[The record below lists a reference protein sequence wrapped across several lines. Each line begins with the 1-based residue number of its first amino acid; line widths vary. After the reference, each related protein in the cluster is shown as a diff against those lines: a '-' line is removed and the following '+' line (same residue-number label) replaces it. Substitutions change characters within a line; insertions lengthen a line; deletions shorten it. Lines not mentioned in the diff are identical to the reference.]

1 MKYHGLSIVVLV
13 LLIACAAEP
22 GYDPLDDYEVLDAA
36 TIMDAPTPSPND
48 IAPENREAV
57 ARGEYL
63 VELLGCAACHTD
75 GALIGE
81 PRMDRFLA
89 GSEVGVA
96 YTSPLEFSHPG
107 VVYPPNITPDEE
119 TGIGLW
125 TDIQIANAIRAGV
138 GRHIPRRIMVMPW
151 QGYAKLSDD
160 DLYAIIGYLRNIDAV
175 NHRVPANVSPGQ
187 RAHSPFVHFGVYRSR

>member
-1 MKYHGLSIVVLV
+1 MKHHGLSIIVLL
-13 LLIACAAEP
+13 LLIACAADST
-22 GYDPLDDYEVLDAA
+22 YNPLDDYEELDAT
-36 TIMDAPTPSPND
+36 TIIDAPSPPPKK

-63 VELLGCAACHTD
+63 VELLGCSACHTN

-81 PRMDRFLA
+81 ANMDHFLA
-89 GSEVGVA
+89 GSEVGIA
-96 YTSPLEFSHPG
+96 YSNPLEFSNPG
-107 VVYPPNITPDEE
+107 VVYPPNITPDDE

-125 TDIQIANAIRAGV
+125 TDQQIANAIRAGV

-160 DLYAIIGYLRNIDAV
+160 DLYAIIGYLRNIEPV
-175 NHRVPANVSPGQ
+175 RHRVPANVSPGR
-187 RAHSPFVHFGVYRSR
+187 RASYPFVHFGIYRSH